1 VSQNT
6 ATNSVGAYENLEQ
19 RFRRWSALRDAAG
32 MLHWDM
38 SAMMPEGGHSARAEQ
53 LAALGVVSHQLLT
66 EAKTGEL
73 LSAAGEEERGL
84 DTWQR
89 ANLNEMR
96 RVHVHATALNS
107 DLVEA
112 LSKASTSCEAVW
124 RQARPAGDFA
134 MVKPHLEAIIRL
146 VREAAQAKA
155 EKLGLTPYE
164 ALMDEYEPGS
174 RTADIDAVFSDY
186 AAFLPDFLGAVLER
200 QAKAK
205 APVEPKG
212 PFPVAAQ
219 KALGERVMKTIGFD
233 FDHGRLDTSLHPFCG
248 GVPDDVRIT
257 TRYSEEQVTSALMGI
272 IHETGHAMYE
282 RGLPARWRL
291 QPVGQSRGMAL
302 HESQSLL
309 VEMQASR
316 SIAFC
321 TFLSPLL
328 NEFFPGNEAAFA
340 PENLQRLYSRVER
353 GFIRVDADEVT
364 YPAHVILRYRLEQA
378 LVKGDLQVADIPGAW
393 NEGMQNLLGIKPP
406 SDREGCLQDI
416 HWFDGAVG
424 YFPCYSL
431 GAMTAAQLY
440 AAACEANP
448 DIPASIARGDFA
460 PLMAWLRPNVHER
473 ASSMTT
479 KEIVTAATGRPL
491 DVGIFKAHL
500 KRRYLPN

>member
-1 VSQNT
+1 MSQNT
-6 ATNSVGAYENLEQ
+6 VGAYENLEH

-32 MLHWDM
+32 VLHWDM

-66 EAKTGEL
+66 EPKTGEL
-73 LSAAGEEERGL
+73 LEAAVAESKGL
-84 DTWQR
+84 DPWQR
-89 ANLNEMR
+89 ANLSEMR
-96 RVHVHATALNS
+96 RVHVHATALNT

-112 LSKASTSCEAVW
+112 MSKAATTCEAVW

-134 MVKPHLEAIIRL
+134 AVKPHLETIIRL

-174 RTADIDAVFSDY
+174 KTAAIDAIFADY
-186 AAFLPDFLGAVLER
+186 AAFLPDFLAAVLDR
-200 QAKAK
+200 QARET

-212 PFPVAAQ
+212 PFPTALQ
-219 KALGERVMKTIGFD
+219 KELGERIMKTIGFD

-257 TRYSEEQVTSALMGI
+257 TRYAEEHVTSALMGI

-282 RGLPARWRL
+282 RGLPSNWRL
-291 QPVGQSRGMAL
+291 QPVGQARGMAL

-309 VEMQASR
+309 IEMQAAR
-316 SIAFC
+316 SGDFC
-321 TFLSPLL
+321 AYLSPMLKAT
-328 NEFFPGNEAAFA
+328 FPGNDTAFA
-340 PENLQRLYSRVER
+340 PENLQRLYSRVQP

-378 LVKGDLQVADIPGAW
+378 LVKGDLKVADIPGAW
-393 NEGMQNLLGIKPP
+393 NEGMKSLLGIVPP

-440 AAACEANP
+440 ETACRADP
-448 DIPASIARGDFA
+448 GIPSAIARGDFA

-473 ASSMTT
+473 GSSMTT
-479 KEIVTAATGRPL
+479 AEIVTAATGRPL
-491 DVGIFKAHL
+491 DVEVFKAHL